1 MFGPFERT
9 VAGRYLRAR
18 KGERFVSIIAV
29 FSLVGI
35 ALGVATLIV
44 VTSVMSGFQ
53 TELVSRILGINGDIT
68 VQAYAGQK
76 IDNYQDL
83 VTRIRAIPHVVSVS
97 PVLDGQVLL
106 TTNSGGARG
115 GLVRGMTLDDLRAL
129 HPVSDHIVAGKLADF
144 AGDNAIVVG
153 VGLAQFDRLRVG
165 DALTVISPEGA
176 ATAFG
181 TIPRVRAYNV
191 AAIFDAGLSD
201 YNSSAV
207 FMPLPAAQAF
217 FQKPDA
223 VTGIEIRLTD
233 PQLVGAVM
241 PALAQALQGRQ
252 LLARDWLH
260 ANDTIIGVLQVQKD
274 TMFIVLGMIV
284 LVAAFNV
291 ISSLIM
297 LVKDKRGDI
306 AVLRTLGASSGAVLR
321 IFVMCGAFVGVTG
334 TLIGAIVGIVFCRN
348 IVAIQHA
355 VEDITGG
362 QVFDS
367 SVFQLTALPNTIDWG
382 DVARVVAL
390 GLVLSLLATIYPSW
404 RAARTDPVEALRH
417 E

>member
-1 MFGPFERT
+1 MFGPFERA

-18 KGERFVSIIAV
+18 KGERFVSIIAI

-53 TELVSRILGINGDIT
+53 IELERRILGLNGHIE
-68 VQAYAGQK
+68 VEAYAGHA
-76 IDNYQDL
+76 IDDYAPL
-83 VTRIRAIPHVVSVS
+83 LTKIRAVSGVVSALG
-97 PVLDGQVLL
+97 VLDGEALL
-106 TTNSGGARG
+106 TTSNGGARG

-129 HPVSDHIVAGKLADF
+129 APVSHNIVAGSLEQF
-144 AGDNAIVVG
+144 TGDDAIAIG
-153 VGLAQFDRLRVG
+153 VGLADLYRLRIG
-165 DALTVISPEGA
+165 DSLTVISPQGA

-181 TIPRVRAYNV
+181 TIPRVRAYQV
-191 AAIFDAGLSD
+191 VAIFDAGLEQ
-201 YNSSAV
+201 YNSGVV
-207 FMPLPAAQAF
+207 FLPLGAAQIF

-223 VTGIEIRLTD
+223 ITGIEISVAD
-233 PQLVGAVM
+233 PERVADLL
-241 PALAQALQGRQ
+241 PALRQILNGRSV
-252 LLARDWLH
+252 LLRDWRH

-306 AVLRTLGASSGAVLR
+306 AVLRTLGASAGAVLR
-321 IFVMCGAFVGVTG
+321 IFLMCGAFVGVSGTVIG
-334 TLIGAIVGIVFCRN
+334 TLLGIVVCRN
-348 IVAIQHA
+348 IVAIQHII
-355 VEDITGG
+355 EQISGG
-362 QVFDS
+362 KVFDS
-367 SVFQLTALPNTIDWG
+367 SVFMLTELPSSIDWG
-382 DVARVVAL
+382 DVVRVVAL
-390 GLVLSLLATIYPSW
+390 SLVLSLLATIYPSW